1 MESGTTWAG
10 VAAENAKKRKE
21 LGLKDTQTITI
32 SLICSLIVLIES
44 IECELDKGIDTDTLL
59 SFCVAYFLLLFF

>member
-21 LGLKDTQTITI
+21 LGLKDAQTITI
-32 SLICSLIVLIES
+32 SLICSLIVL

>member
-1 MESGTTWAG
+1 MGAG

-32 SLICSLIVLIES
+32 SLICSLIVF
-44 IECELDKGIDTDTLL
+44 ID
-59 SFCVAYFLLLFF
+59 

>member
-1 MESGTTWAG
+1 MKSGTSWAG

-32 SLICSLIVLIES
+32 SLICSLIVLIE
-44 IECELDKGIDTDTLL
+44 CELDKGIDTDTLL

>member
-1 MESGTTWAG
+1 MSGRSG
-10 VAAENAKKRKE
+10 GEHKKKRKE

-32 SLICSLIVLIES
+32 SLICSLIVLIE
-44 IECELDKGIDTDTLL
+44 CELDKGIDTDTLL